1 MIMRDLLQCR
11 EDIDSIDRQILDL
24 LEKRMD
30 VAKDIAEYKLSHNQ
44 SITDTS
50 REQIKLQKLRE
61 QAKSHG
67 LPASYI
73 SDLYRMI
80 MKNTCA
86 IEQQHIIAKANSST
100 IIRDTSIAHL
110 GSTGSYSHV
119 AAMRFLEGFKGNITA
134 SGCDTFEQIVGQV
147 ETGKVEFGVL
157 PIENSSSGSI
167 NEVLDVIQNTTAS
180 IVGELFVPI
189 DHAILGTSAS
199 KLEEITD
206 VYSHPQPVA
215 QCSNWIKDILPKAN
229 IHYTKATSEAMNIIR
244 DLNSPHH
251 VAIGSHMAASYY
263 DLIPIVDNI
272 ANNTNNYTRFIVI
285 SMTPISVPAT
295 IPAKTSLTFGV
306 QKYTPGSLISV
317 LAEISKHQLNLTKLI
332 SRPRLDRNKDTWE
345 EIFFADIEGN
355 LSSPE
360 LQDILEDIKPFTS
373 TLKVLGCYP
382 NSEEKNNQR

>member
-1 MIMRDLLQCR
+1 MRDLLQCR
-11 EDIDSIDRQILDL
+11 DDIDSIDRQILDL

-44 SITDTS
+44 GITDTS
-50 REQIKLQKLRE
+50 REHIKLQKLRE
-61 QAKSHG
+61 QAKEHG

-73 SDLYRMI
+73 SDLYKLI
-80 MKNTCA
+80 MKNTCSV
-86 IEQQHIIAKANSST
+86 EQQHIIAKANSSS
-100 IIRDTSIAHL
+100 IVRDTSIAHL

-119 AAMRFLEGFKGNITA
+119 AAMRFLDGFKGKITA

-167 NEVLDVIQNTTAS
+167 NDVLDVIQNTTAS

-189 DHAILGTSAS
+189 DHAILGNTTA
-199 KLEEITD
+199 KLEDITD

-215 QCSNWIKDILPKAN
+215 QCSNWLKDILPKAT

-244 DLNSPHH
+244 DMNSPHH

-263 DLIPIVDNI
+263 NLVPIVDNI

-285 SMTPISVPAT
+285 SMTPIVVPST
-295 IPAKTSLTFGV
+295 IPAKTSLSFGV

-317 LAEISKHQLNLTKLI
+317 LNEISKHQMNVTKII
-332 SRPRLDRNKDTWE
+332 SRPRLDKNKETWE

-360 LQDILEDIKPFTS
+360 MQDILEDVKPFTS
-373 TLKVLGCYP
+373 SLKVLGCYP
-382 NSEEKNNQR
+382 NSEEQNKQH

>member
-1 MIMRDLLQCR
+1 MRDLLQCR
-11 EDIDSIDRQILDL
+11 DDIDSIDKQILNL

-50 REQIKLQKLRE
+50 REHIKLQKLRE
-61 QAKSHG
+61 QAQTQG

-73 SDLYRMI
+73 SDLYKLI

-86 IEQQHIIAKANSST
+86 IEQQHIIAKANNST
-100 IIRDTSIAHL
+100 VVRDSSIAHL
-110 GSTGSYSHV
+110 GSIGSYSHV
-119 AAMRFLEGFKGNITA
+119 AAMRFLEGFKGKITS
-134 SGCDTFEQIVGQV
+134 SGCDTFDQIVGQV

-167 NEVLDVIQNTTAS
+167 NEVLDAIQNTTAS

-189 DHAILGTSAS
+189 DHAILGNSAA

-206 VYSHPQPVA
+206 IYSHPQPVT

-229 IHYTKATSEAMNIIR
+229 IHYTKATSEAMNIVK
-244 DLNSPHH
+244 DMNSPHH
-251 VAIGSHMAASYY
+251 VAIGSHLAAGYY
-263 DLIPIVDNI
+263 GLLPIVDNI

-285 SMTPISVPAT
+285 SMTPICVPAT
-295 IPAKTSLTFGV
+295 IPAKTSLSFSV

-317 LAEISKHQLNLTKLI
+317 LSEISKHQLNLTKLI
-332 SRPRLDRNKDTWE
+332 SRPKLDKNKDTWE

-355 LSSPE
+355 LASPE
-360 LQDILEDIKPFTS
+360 LQDILEEIRPFTS
-373 TLKVLGCYP
+373 SLKVLGCYP
-382 NSEEKNNQR
+382 NSEQKTTRAKL